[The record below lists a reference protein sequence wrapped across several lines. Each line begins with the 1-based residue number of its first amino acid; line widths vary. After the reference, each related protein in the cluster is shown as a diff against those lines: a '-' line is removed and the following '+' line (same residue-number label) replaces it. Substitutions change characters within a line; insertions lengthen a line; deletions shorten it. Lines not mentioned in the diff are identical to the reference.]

1 MINDLL
7 NTFPELEKNLT
18 EDLLAI
24 KNKSDNYEINAE
36 KVYDYC
42 VLIFPERFFDI
53 LYQNTEIFNN
63 DSETR
68 GRIGC
73 CNCYSMRF

>member
-7 NTFPELEKNLT
+7 NTFPELENNLN
-18 EDLLAI
+18 EDLVAI

-42 VLIFPERFFDI
+42 VFNFSRKIF
-53 LYQNTEIFNN
+53 
-63 DSETR
+63 
-68 GRIGC
+68 
-73 CNCYSMRF
+73 